1 MENIR
6 IAIRDSTDSFNVG
19 FFDNKSGIKY
29 YDAELTR
36 YLQGACTFLTI
47 KYYSKEHLSIRSG
60 CKLSFNYKGNQYW
73 LNVNTVKKNGYNM
86 ELTAYSLS
94 LEANKEKRKAFKA
107 PSWTFKQYL
116 DYVDPEHSLT
126 LGINEVEGQS
136 RQLEWTSSDTILARL
151 YSIANGFDAEL
162 EFVTELNDDYSLKK
176 HVINVYKKGNLGKDL
191 TGLPI
196 RVGKELKVIDFEENI
211 DELYTAIRVHGKDG
225 LTIEGLKKEVY
236 DSENKLLYYTQGDT
250 LYAPQSRDRFPAIA
264 HKANDSFICL
274 ESEDTDH
281 ATKEALY
288 AYMLGELKKHSVP
301 KVTYS
306 TEGYVNGDVG
316 DTVTLIDNIHY
327 DPPLYL
333 QARISEQSESLINPQ
348 NNKTTFTNFELKSSQ
363 ISQVLLNIMSTMIE
377 QSKVYKAQIA
387 TDNTTIF
394 KNNVGETTLMARVYD
409 GIKDVTSNYR
419 IYWFKDDI
427 QVGTGINLRVTAADV
442 VEKATYRFEAVDDLN
457 RVIAQEE
464 ITITDVSDGRDG
476 RDGQDGQD
484 GQDGEDALNGYL
496 TLDNITLKADQYNNL
511 PNDQLALAVGRFI
524 VLKGQT
530 ELSDGVSYSVIRQ
543 TNATAQIDSKGNY
556 HLVSL
561 NDVTGQ
567 ITFGASVDGLT
578 LEKTFTVSKV
588 SDGTKGQDGSPGQD
602 GLNPITG
609 YLTNE
614 SIIVL
619 ANNDGS
625 VDGSSLNNANGYF
638 NIYDG
643 QTKVVN
649 DVAYSLVSQIGMNIN
664 LNASTGFYQVNS
676 LSADFGTAILKAT
689 YKGIEIQKQV
699 MAVKSFKALG
709 VVEGYS
715 APSNPVVGQLWR
727 NTNPYSGYYGALY
740 RYNGSSWSLFM
751 LSVDNLNVSNLSA
764 ISANLGTVTS
774 GLIRSNDGLFYVD
787 LNKQKIVAE
796 SDPEGIYHSKT
807 TVANGYITV
816 EDNSSNGRGQSTEL
830 KPDKLV
836 IANPGSYF
844 EASIDGIRQGSP
856 TSRLFRFFDVY
867 QQVDL
872 PWGLKADLYMMGW
885 IVVCIIDRQIVNW
898 QSKNVENGLAKE
910 TIPSLFA
917 PAKRVTIKVA
927 RNAGSTIYNDLLLY
941 VETDGSIKVTNNDLA
956 GNFVHSATVCWF
968 TK

>member
-1 MENIR
+1 MISNQNIR
-6 IAIRDSTDSFNVG
+6 IAIRDSTDSFNIG
-19 FFDNKSGIKY
+19 FFDNNAGIKY
-29 YDAELTR
+29 YAAELTS
-36 YLQGACTFLTI
+36 YLEGTCSFLSI
-47 KYYSKEHLSIRSG
+47 KYYSKSRVVTTG
-60 CKLSFNYKGNQYW
+60 CKLAFIFKGKPYW
-73 LNVNTVKKNGYNM
+73 LNVNNIKKNGYNI
-86 ELTAYSLS
+86 ELIAYSLN
-94 LEANKEKRKAFKA
+94 LESTKEKRASWKA
-107 PSWTFKQYL
+107 PKAMTFEEYL
-116 DYVDPEHSLT
+116 NYIDPEHSFE
-126 LGINEVEGQS
+126 LGINEVPTKRLSLEFNGQ
-136 RQLEWTSSDTILARL
+136 ETILARL
-151 YSIANGFDAEL
+151 YSIANSFGAEL
-162 EFVTELNDDYSLKK
+162 EFITELNSDYSLKK
-176 HVINVYKKGNLGKDL
+176 HTINVYEKGNLGKDT

-196 RVGKELKVIDFEENI
+196 RVGNGLKVINYEENI
-211 DELYTAIRVHGKDG
+211 DNFYTAIRARGKNG
-225 LTIEGLKKEVY
+225 LTISGL
-236 DSENKLLYYTQGDT
+236 NKRVFDDQNNLLYFTNGDT
-250 LYAPQSRDRFPAIA
+250 IYAPQARDRIISIS
-264 HKANDSFICL
+264 HKTDDGYALL
-274 ESEDTDH
+274 EIGDTDYE
-281 ATKEALY
+281 TKEELY
-288 AYMLGELKKHSVP
+288 AYMLREIEKYSVP
-301 KVTYS
+301 KVTYT
-306 TEGYVNGDVG
+306 TEGYVDGSIGDWK
-316 DTVTLIDNIHY
+316 TLIDEVHH
-327 DPPLYL
+327 DPPLYVK
-333 QARISEQSESLINPQ
+333 ARISEQTESLINTL
-348 NNKTTFTNFELKSSQ
+348 NNKTTFTNFEVKHSE
-363 ISQVLLNIMSTMIE
+363 ISQSLIRKMEEMIE

-464 ITITDVSDGRDG
+464 ITITDVA
-476 RDGQDGQD
+476 D

-567 ITFGASVDGLT
+567 ITFGAAVDGVV

-588 SDGTKGQDGSPGQD
+588 SDGTKGEDGQPGQD

-614 SIIVL
+614 SIIIL

-625 VDGSSLNNANGYF
+625 VDSSSLNNANGYF

-643 QTKVVN
+643 QTKVANNV
-649 DVAYSLVSQIGMNIN
+649 VYSLVSQIGMSIN

-676 LSADFGTAILKAT
+676 LSADFGTAILKAV
-689 YKGIEIQKQV
+689 YKGTEIQKQV
-699 MAVKSFKALG
+699 MVVKSFKALG
-709 VVEGYS
+709 VVEGYN

-740 RYNGSSWSLFM
+740 RYNGSNWSLFM
-751 LSVDNLNVSNLSA
+751 LSVTNLNVDNLAA

-774 GLIRSNDGLFYVD
+774 GLIKSADGLFYVD
-787 LNKQKIVAE
+787 LSKQKIVAE
-796 SDPEGIYHSKT
+796 SSPDGIYHSKT

-816 EDNSSNGRGQSTEL
+816 EDNSSNGRGISNEL

-856 TSRLFRFFDVY
+856 TSRLFRFFDAY
-867 QQVDL
+867 QQVGL

-885 IVVCIIDRQIVNW
+885 IVVCIIDRQVVNW
-898 QSKNVENGLAKE
+898 QSKNVENALADE
-910 TIPSLFA
+910 TIPSMFA

-927 RNAGSTIYNDLLLY
+927 RNAGSTIYNDLILY
-941 VETDGSIKVTNNDLA
+941 VETDGSIRFTNNDVA